1 MKIRN
6 FGPNLAHIWPKT
18 GIFCPFQLPPD
29 QKTMQTRCLEG
40 FSVKWVQKLFGP
52 NIGIFGPFDPMPD
65 QNLMRTRCQGAF
77 FCYVGTKTLGILAK
91 KRQNFA
97 QNMLSWAHIG
107 LAGSFGALLVWLEVV
122 ARGLYLARP
131 IYFIELIMRMLI
143 GRIFG
148 SIIKVKI
155 CLLHQELL

>member
-1 MKIRN
+1 MMPNVSQVPTGMGRN
-6 FGPNLAHIWPKT
+6 G
-18 GIFCPFQLPPD
+18 
-29 QKTMQTRCLEG
+29 QKTAKFG
-40 FSVKWVQKLFGP
+40 QKLAFLAKYGHFWQ

-77 FCYVGTKTLGILAK
+77 FCYVGTKTLGILAN